1 MLKGCPVVQV
11 DGSGIKVLYYI
22 SGVCPGHLHLRRP
35 DQELR
40 GGAGVPRAG
49 RHLRHGRE
57 VRQVRAELRAAVRGQ
72 GHHGRRAQ
80 GHRHPGDRL
89 SCRHN
94 NN

>member
-1 MLKGCPVVQV
+1 MA
-11 DGSGIKVLYYI
+11 
-22 SGVCPGHLHLRRP
+22 CPGHLHLRRP

-49 RHLRHGRE
+49 RHRRHGRE

-80 GHRHPGDRL
+80 GYRHPGDRL
-89 SCRHN
+89 SCRHYN
-94 NN
+94 N